1 MADPR
6 HRSSASPLALAYAAL
21 VLYASLYPFDGWR
34 WPPGQSV
41 EALVLL
47 PWTRWLGSFDVTLNV
62 LGYMPLGGLVLL
74 AGLRSGWSMI
84 TALLAALV
92 LPAALSY
99 GTEVLQQFLP
109 RRGPAME
116 DWAAN
121 SAGALI
127 GALIAALAHALGLID
142 KWHALRER
150 WFARESAGALA
161 LLALWP
167 MGLLF
172 PTPVPLGLGQVGER
186 LREWA
191 AGWLHDVPW
200 AEPVYTLLMLPPP
213 SAPPLRP
220 LTEMFVIA
228 LGLMAPCLIA
238 YSVMRPGWRR
248 VAMAAGALT
257 IGLGGMTLS
266 TLLNFGP
273 GHASAWL
280 GPAVLPGLGLG
291 FVLALSLV
299 PVPRRVVAGIGLV
312 VLTGLVVGVSQAPA
326 DPYFAQSLQS
336 WEQGR
341 FVRFHGLALWIGWLW
356 PYVAMLWLLSRLS
369 ARHHGPWPA

>member
-1 MADPR
+1 MADAR

-109 RRGPAME
+109 RRVPAME

-200 AEPVYTLLMLPPP
+200 AEPVYALLMFPPP

-228 LGLMAPCLIA
+228 LG
-238 YSVMRPGWRR
+238 
-248 VAMAAGALT
+248 
-257 IGLGGMTLS
+257 
-266 TLLNFGP
+266 
-273 GHASAWL
+273 
-280 GPAVLPGLGLG
+280 
-291 FVLALSLV
+291 
-299 PVPRRVVAGIGLV
+299 
-312 VLTGLVVGVSQAPA
+312 
-326 DPYFAQSLQS
+326 
-336 WEQGR
+336 
-341 FVRFHGLALWIGWLW
+341 
-356 PYVAMLWLLSRLS
+356 
-369 ARHHGPWPA
+369 